1 MDTKL
6 LLLIFF
12 FSFASNCFAKERTYY
27 IAADE
32 VVWDYAP
39 TNMDGATGM
48 YLNETTNSS
57 SSMMNESPA
66 TWTQN
71 GPSRIGKQY
80 KKVLYREYTDSSF
93 ATLKNR
99 TSEWEHLGYLGPVIR
114 AEVGDTI
121 KVVFRNN
128 GQNPYSMHPHGV
140 LYDKQNEG
148 VPNDSDMK
156 QTNVTD
162 GNRVMPGMEWTYT
175 WKVPERSGPSPED
188 PSSIIWMYH
197 SHVDEVMDVN
207 SGLVGP
213 IVITRSGAAES
224 SGKAK
229 DVDREFVLMYT
240 IIDENLSWY
249 LDENMMTY
257 LPDFNQSNMET
268 LKMDE
273 DFQMSN
279 MKHSVNGYLFSNL
292 PGLSMM
298 VNEKVRWY
306 VISIGNENDLHGTHW
321 HGQTL
326 IYDGHRVD
334 VIELIPAS
342 MKTLDM
348 KPDNP
353 GEWMVH
359 CHTNHHISAGMI
371 AMFDVMPSQMPS
383 SSATE
388 IFSSNIQIMV
398 LFISLFLMY

>member
-1 MDTKL
+1 M
-6 LLLIFF
+6 LI
-12 FSFASNCFAKERTYY
+12 
-27 IAADE
+27 
-32 VVWDYAP
+32 
-39 TNMDGATGM
+39 
-48 YLNETTNSS
+48 
-57 SSMMNESPA
+57 
-66 TWTQN
+66 
-71 GPSRIGKQY
+71 
-80 KKVLYREYTDSSF
+80 
-93 ATLKNR
+93 
-99 TSEWEHLGYLGPVIR
+99 
-114 AEVGDTI
+114 
-121 KVVFRNN
+121 
-128 GQNPYSMHPHGV
+128 
-140 LYDKQNEG
+140 
-148 VPNDSDMK
+148 
-156 QTNVTD
+156 
-162 GNRVMPGMEWTYT
+162 
-175 WKVPERSGPSPED
+175 
-188 PSSIIWMYH
+188 SIT
-197 SHVDEVMDVN
+197 
-207 SGLVGP
+207 GLVGP

-306 VISIGNENDLHGTHW
+306 VISIGNEKDLHGTHW

-348 KPDNP
+348 RPDNP

-371 AMFDVMPSQMPS
+371 AMFDVMPSDMSS

-388 IFSSNIQIMV
+388 IFPFKIQIAIILCFIF
-398 LFISLFLMY
+398 LFFMH

>member
-1 MDTKL
+1 
-6 LLLIFF
+6 
-12 FSFASNCFAKERTYY
+12 
-27 IAADE
+27 
-32 VVWDYAP
+32 
-39 TNMDGATGM
+39 
-48 YLNETTNSS
+48 
-57 SSMMNESPA
+57 
-66 TWTQN
+66 
-71 GPSRIGKQY
+71 
-80 KKVLYREYTDSSF
+80 
-93 ATLKNR
+93 
-99 TSEWEHLGYLGPVIR
+99 
-114 AEVGDTI
+114 
-121 KVVFRNN
+121 
-128 GQNPYSMHPHGV
+128 
-140 LYDKQNEG
+140 
-148 VPNDSDMK
+148 
-156 QTNVTD
+156 
-162 GNRVMPGMEWTYT
+162 
-175 WKVPERSGPSPED
+175 
-188 PSSIIWMYH
+188 
-197 SHVDEVMDVN
+197 
-207 SGLVGP
+207 
-213 IVITRSGAAES
+213 
-224 SGKAK
+224 
-229 DVDREFVLMYT
+229 MYT